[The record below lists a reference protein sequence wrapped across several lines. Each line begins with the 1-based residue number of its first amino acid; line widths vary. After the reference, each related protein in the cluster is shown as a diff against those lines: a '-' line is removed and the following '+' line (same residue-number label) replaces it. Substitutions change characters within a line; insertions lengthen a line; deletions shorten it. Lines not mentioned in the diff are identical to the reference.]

1 MMKRY
6 SLLVALLVMLWATE
20 SMAYTIGFGNLGG
33 SNLSAFNSYTE
44 SGYTVS
50 ATGGSWFVAKV
61 FGNGIPAIGAG
72 PIYNPGVSQITVTE
86 GGERFTFQG
95 VDLSSNVAGG
105 TSYLIEGFLG
115 GADVFSVTATI
126 NSINTFETNLFSSIE
141 NFNIDE
147 LTITGTPGDR
157 TTSFNIDNIRAGLGD
172 SPRCVDL
179 NGSCQPVP
187 EPASILLL
195 GAGLAGIE
203 VWRRRRGVGG
213 RGAG

>member
-1 MMKRY
+1 MKRY

-72 PIYNPGVSQITVTE
+72 PIYNPGVSQITMTYDD
-86 GGERFTFQG
+86 GEQFTFQG

-157 TTSFNIDNIRAGLGD
+157 TTSFNIDNIRAGQGD
-172 SPRCVDL
+172 SPGCV
-179 NGSCQPVP
+179 NPSSCQPVP

-203 VWRRRRGVGG
+203 VWRRRRGVG
-213 RGAG
+213 